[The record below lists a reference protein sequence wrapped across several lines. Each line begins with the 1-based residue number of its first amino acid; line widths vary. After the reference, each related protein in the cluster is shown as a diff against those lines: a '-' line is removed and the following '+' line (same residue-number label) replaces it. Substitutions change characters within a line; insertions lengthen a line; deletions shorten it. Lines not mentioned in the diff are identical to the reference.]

1 MICPLFS
8 ESYFIATVIVTC
20 ETFRLFDLKQ
30 IPRLEHLD
38 FNLMRLSRCL
48 FGTFRVA
55 EKIKSA
61 RKNNQTFIRCDT
73 FYYI

>member
-38 FNLMRLSRCL
+38 FNLMRFYRRL
-48 FGTFRVA
+48 FEAFRVA
-55 EKIKSA
+55 VKTIND
-61 RKNNQTFIRCDT
+61 RKNNQNFSTL
-73 FYYI
+73 

>member
-38 FNLMRLSRCL
+38 FNLMRLYLRL
-48 FGTFRVA
+48 LELFRVA
-55 EKIKSA
+55 EKIKSD
-61 RKNNQTFIRCDT
+61 RKNNKNFSML
-73 FYYI
+73 

>member
-38 FNLMRLSRCL
+38 FNLMRLYRRL
-48 FGTFRVA
+48 LELFRVA
-55 EKIKSA
+55 EKIKSG
-61 RKNNQTFIRCDT
+61 RKNNQNFSML
-73 FYYI
+73 